1 MPRYSFA
8 SILTETSS
16 NLSAE
21 TNIYKNTTNITVFQD
36 QVQEAVTSSPTIQL
50 EDSFRCA
57 RQQGRRG

>member
-21 TNIYKNTTNITVFQD
+21 TNIYKNTTNITV
-36 QVQEAVTSSPTIQL
+36 VSGSNAGSRYILPHYST
-50 EDSFRCA
+50 
-57 RQQGRRG
+57 